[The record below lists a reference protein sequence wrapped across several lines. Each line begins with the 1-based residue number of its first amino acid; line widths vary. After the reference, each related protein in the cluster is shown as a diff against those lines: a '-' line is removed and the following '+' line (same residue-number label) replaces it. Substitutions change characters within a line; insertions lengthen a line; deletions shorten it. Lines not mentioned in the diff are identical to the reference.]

1 MKRIRHSIKRKNI
14 PQTKLVSLTS
24 RNWYDSNEEL
34 ISWTGNTGN
43 AYIGP
48 STGDTIYN
56 VSGGTVTSGYYRW
69 GTPTANIWNAIT
81 GTTTYIKTQIYDN
94 YQIPLFLDSKV
105 DEYGPMVGF
114 DKNIANE
121 SQSVSI
127 NFNYSVNCN
136 VVEITG
142 TTNATTTRLFD
153 ELQFTIHWGDNTTS
167 AISVNGIATKAYADN
182 GNKDI
187 KISLNEPWFSQEVIK
202 VVAVNCSENLT
213 PTPTMTQTPTVTP
226 TVSISASPTPTASI
240 TPSVTP
246 SVTQTKT
253 PTATPT
259 VTPTNT
265 ITPTVTPTNT
275 VTQTPTPTVD
285 CTFSGGTAQ
294 FVAYEILPVT
304 GLVWETT
311 NNVSGVTTCAD
322 AGWVISSDNLAI
334 RYNVSDSQNCGGTC
348 NATQTGTATATITV
362 GASDTYLNID
372 FEGIG
377 ELEASFYEV
386 ITFKL
391 DGTQIARGNAPGGG
405 LQCQMGPIVETIQV
419 PGPYLLSA
427 GTVHTLLINFS
438 TNDPLFHVG
447 AYYQVNLS
455 FT

>member
-69 GTPTANIWNAIT
+69 GTPTANTWNAIT

-94 YQIPLFLDSKV
+94 YQIPLFLDAKV

-114 DKNIANE
+114 DKNIGNE

-127 NFNYSVNCN
+127 NFNYSVDCN
-136 VVEITG
+136 VVSITG
-142 TTNATTTRLFD
+142 TTNATSTRLFD
-153 ELQFTIHWGDNTTS
+153 ELQFTIHWGDNSTTP
-167 AISVNGIATKAYADN
+167 ISVNGTAVKAYSTN

-226 TVSISASPTPTASI
+226 TATPLPAVGFTLTASCPGNNGVTGRIVANTYYGGNENYTYIRIGSVPEGGSDLPASSFYQWDNVSDGTYWVTLYDSAGHKTSKSVTVNCYVAPTPTPTPTA
-240 TPSVTP
+240 TPIPPDTP
-246 SVTQTKT
+246 TPT

-259 VTPTNT
+259 ATPAPGYDFYYAEEYLCAEPCELGQSST
-265 ITPTVTPTNT
+265 IVAFSAGSSVIINKFYSWVGGTSSFKITGEATDPGGIIPLLYYSDGPLNS
-275 VTQTPTPTVD
+275 
-285 CTFSGGTAQ
+285 CTFA
-294 FVAYEILPVT
+294 
-304 GLVWETT
+304 
-311 NNVSGVTTCAD
+311 CA
-322 AGWVISSDNLAI
+322 
-334 RYNVSDSQNCGGTC
+334 
-348 NATQTGTATATITV
+348 
-362 GASDTYLNID
+362 
-372 FEGIG
+372 
-377 ELEASFYEV
+377 
-386 ITFKL
+386 
-391 DGTQIARGNAPGGG
+391 GGG
-405 LQCQMGPIVETIQV
+405 Q
-419 PGPYLLSA
+419 
-427 GTVHTLLINFS
+427 
-438 TNDPLFHVG
+438 
-447 AYYQVNLS
+447 
-455 FT
+455 